1 MSYTAWSLVY
11 GEQPS
16 TAKWNV
22 LGTNDSHIYDFLGA
36 NVAWQSWTPTLA
48 NLTIGNGT
56 LTCAYTQVG
65 KTVLGRFT
73 VLFGTTTS
81 MGTLPTFTL
90 PVTASATTFTG
101 GNQGLAMLEDASAG
115 SFLGFVFATSTTVM
129 GIYSMAAA
137 STYATTANI
146 TSTVPFTWA
155 TNDYIGATFSYEA
168 A

>member
-16 TAKWNV
+16 TAKWNI
-22 LGTNDSHIYDFLGA
+22 LGTNDAHIYNFLGA
-36 NVAWQSWTPTLA
+36 NVAWQSWTPTLT

-65 KTVLGRFT
+65 KTVIGRFT

-81 MGTLPTFTL
+81 MGTIPTFSL
-90 PVTASATTFTG
+90 PVTASSTTFTG
-101 GNQGLAMLEDASAG
+101 GCQGMVMLKDANAG
-115 SFLGFVFATSTTVM
+115 SFLGVLFATSTTVM
-129 GIYSMAAA
+129 AIYAYNAS
-137 STYATTANI
+137 STYALTANI

-155 TNDYIGATFSYEA
+155 TNDYIAGMFSYEA